1 MKNTL
6 QKQYENLYLK
16 KHFFKY
22 MTEKMRN
29 REVNS
34 NGESVMWIGR
44 SLMFLNANA
53 HATIPMKKAPRLSKI
68 HFLLD
73 FSLNGT
79 ISNSITSES
88 EGLLLYLNELPGM
101 PTETIEDIKLKRKN
115 FQNLIS
121 LCSEMSISAHEIFF
135 TGISEDSKMLIEM
148 NNIDFDD
155 LKMIYLNQKDY
166 SHMLPHQPI
175 YENHGFLT
183 MQLSED
189 MQDYF
194 TNKRYECLKSLI
206 SKETKHFFQSYMN
219 GYKQNYFDFCIENNI
234 NLFNFSNEDEE
245 ILVDLNFQ
253 LA

>member
-16 KHFFKY
+16 KHFLGY
-22 MTEKMRN
+22 MTKIMLN
-29 REVNS
+29 RKINS
-34 NGESVMWIGR
+34 NGECSLWIDR
-44 SLMFLNANA
+44 SRMFLHAFI
-53 HATIPMKKAPRLSKI
+53 HATTPMKKAPYLSKI

-73 FSLNGT
+73 FSLNSA
-79 ISNSITSES
+79 ISNFITSES
-88 EGLLLYLNELPGM
+88 EGLLFYLNELPGM
-101 PTETIEDIKLKRKN
+101 GTETIEHIKLKQKN
-115 FQNLIS
+115 FQSFLS
-121 LCSEMSISAHEIFF
+121 LCSEMSILADEIFF
-135 TGISEDSKMLIEM
+135 TDISEDFKMLIEM

-155 LKMIYLNQKDY
+155 LKMIYLNQKDHSLLT
-166 SHMLPHQPI
+166 SHLPI
-175 YENHGFLT
+175 YENHFFLE
-183 MQLSED
+183 MQLAED
-189 MQDYF
+189 MEDYF